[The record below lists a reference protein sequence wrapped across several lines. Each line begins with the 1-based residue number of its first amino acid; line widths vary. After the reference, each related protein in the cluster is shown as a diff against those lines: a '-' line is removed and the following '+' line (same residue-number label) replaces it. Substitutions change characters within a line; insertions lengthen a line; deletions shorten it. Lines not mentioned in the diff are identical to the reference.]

1 MRTLNNYQHT
11 PPLEMA
17 CNIPS
22 QIEPDGATSLRDVV
36 AQYMAGITPHQVSAC
51 YFDFDAALTGI
62 PDLDALPQIPDF
74 ATIEEVQSYIDNL
87 KSIDNEI
94 INNPS
99 ESNLGNHKNTGGN
112 DTPVNQQQVEQQP
125 QQ

>member
-51 YFDFDAALTGI
+51 YFDFDGAINGI
-62 PDLDALPQIPDF
+62 PDLDTLPQIPDF

-87 KSIDNEI
+87 KSITDE
-94 INNPS
+94 INNHPP
-99 ESNLGNHKNTGGN
+99 ESNLGHHQNPSGD
-112 DTPVNQQQVEQQP
+112 DTPVNNQQVEQQ

>member
-1 MRTLNNYQHT
+1 MRTLNNYKHT

-51 YFDFDAALTGI
+51 YFDFDAALSGI
-62 PDLDALPQIPDF
+62 PSLDALPQIPDF

-87 KSIDNEI
+87 KSINDEI
-94 INNPS
+94 NSHPPQS
-99 ESNLGNHKNTGGN
+99 DMGNHQNTGGN
-112 DTPVNQQQVEQQP
+112 DTPVNQQQAEQQ